1 MEQEH
6 NLKPS
11 DLAKKY
17 QCSARHI
24 QRLAETGQIP
34 GVRLG
39 NLWRFNADEV
49 RDALKEIQAR
59 SRKRESQTSD
69 AVCASTGNEEAVDHW
84 HDRRPE

>member
-1 MEQEH
+1 MEQDY

-17 QCSARHI
+17 QCSMRHI

-49 RDALKEIQAR
+49 RNALKQIAAR
-59 SRKRESQTSD
+59 SRKRESQISE
-69 AVCASTGNEEAVDHW
+69 VV
-84 HDRRPE
+84 